1 VTMPRSKMP
10 KVPVERAPANETDE
24 ESGEESD

>member
-1 VTMPRSKMP
+1 MPRSKMP